1 MTTQS
6 HNELSDADL
15 AHILGFSLSEQQL
28 SAVKAPREPAVMVAG
43 AGSGKTT
50 SMSARIAFLIG
61 SGYLTPEQDLGLTF
75 TTKATAQLL
84 ESARSR
90 ISFISRCRKD
100 RSSSVI
106 VGLMALS
113 CPLILQDER

>member
-1 MTTQS
+1 MTTNS

-15 AHILGFSLSEQQL
+15 KEILGFALSEQQL

-61 SGYLTPEQDLGLTF
+61 SGYVTPELVLGLTF

-84 ESARSR
+84 DSARLR
-90 ISFISRCRKD
+90 IAKLQLVS
-100 RSSSVI
+100 
-106 VGLMALS
+106 
-113 CPLILQDER
+113 PLG